1 MHPDR
6 RYRRRGWPE
15 HHDHH
20 AHTAGGHRPA
30 GRDRVR
36 RRDQRGDVRGP
47 RVAAGRAT
55 AVPAPR
61 RQPVRRTQKTLRY
74 LVLLAFF
81 LLLAGPLL
89 WQLSLSFKGAGDD
102 LYAQPPQVIPAD
114 PTTGN
119 YTGVLDRLPV
129 LRYVLNSGIV
139 ALLVVA
145 GNVAGGTL
153 AGFALARLRFRFRGL
168 VTGLFVV
175 ALLVPTESIIIAQF
189 LLIRSTGL
197 ADTLLGVA
205 LPTCVAALN
214 VLLMR
219 NGFQAIPAELEE
231 AARIDGAG
239 VWRRF
244 WHVCVPQVRGV
255 MTVVAIFSFVG
266 AWNDFLWPLIVLSG
280 EENYTLTLGLNRLRG
295 TFYSDPRLIAAG
307 TIIALLP
314 ILAVFALLQRSFLRG
329 LEAGGIKG

>member
-1 MHPDR
+1 MSR
-6 RYRRRGWPE
+6 L
-15 HHDHH
+15 
-20 AHTAGGHRPA
+20 
-30 GRDRVR
+30 
-36 RRDQRGDVRGP
+36 
-47 RVAAGRAT
+47 
-55 AVPAPR
+55 
-61 RQPVRRTQKTLRY
+61 QKILRY

-89 WQLSLSFKGAGDD
+89 WQVSLSLKGVGDD
-102 LYAQPPQVIPAD
+102 LYARPPQVIPTD
-114 PTTGN
+114 PTLGN
-119 YTGVLDRLPV
+119 YTSVLDRLPV

-139 ALLVVA
+139 AVIVVA
-145 GNVAGGTL
+145 GNVAGATL
-153 AGFALARLRFRFRGL
+153 AGFALARLRFRFRAL
-168 VTGLFVV
+168 ATGLFVV

-189 LLIRSTGL
+189 LLVRSAGL

-219 NGFQAIPAELEE
+219 NSFQAIPDELEE

-239 VWRRF
+239 VWQRF
-244 WHVCVPQVRGV
+244 WRICMPQVRGM

-266 AWNDFLWPLIVLSG
+266 AWNDFLWPLIVLSS
-280 EENYTLTLGLNRLRG
+280 EENYTLTLGLTRLRG

-307 TIIALLP
+307 TVIALVP
-314 ILAVFALLQRSFLRG
+314 ILAVFALLQRYFFRG